1 MTSTVGTLTSATA
14 VPTSFNAYTSTT
26 YNFTIVPANAIP
38 IGGVILITI
47 PSEITISNPTFT
59 ANSCS
64 STRRNLRNK
73 DFMRELASTGLESTF
88 YCNAT
93 PTTITVIDGFQSSNF
108 SAGGTI
114 SFDIDG
120 ILNPRSLQPS
130 STFTVNTQTSDG
142 FQINQ
147 LTSGITVTMTSVSQF
162 NLVSLSSTSLVNS
175 ASNNI
180 TFTINSPSILID
192 GDILSITFPSQVT
205 LPSSFTCVGVTNLAS
220 SLTCSLSGTVLNI
233 TLNFSSSNLTA
244 GTSFIFTLQSITNPS
259 STQSTDTFSFSVSSS
274 GGFLINDYSTDV
286 KLTTTTPSTITSASL
301 TQSSLDANATN
312 DVTFNI
318 TLINNVAAG
327 GTLSLIYPSQITV
340 TAATLSAE
348 LVSPTAIASL
358 TSSLTSSSRR
368 IDITDMF
375 PSGATAGDTYQF
387 IIKNLRNSEFADQT
401 SSFQITTYTDST
413 RTYSIDRVNSGLTMS
428 AN

>member
-108 SAGGTI
+108 SGGTI

-120 ILNPRSLQPS
+120 ILNPRSLQTS
-130 STFTVNTQTSDG
+130 STFLVNTQTSDE

-147 LTSGITVTMTSVSQF
+147 LISGITVTMTSVSQF

-259 STQSTDTFSFSVSSS
+259 STRSTDTFSFSVSSS
-274 GGFLINDYSTDV
+274 GGYLINDYSTDV
-286 KLTTTTPSTITSASL
+286 KLTTTTPSTITS
-301 TQSSLDANATN
+301 TTN
-312 DVTFNI
+312 
-318 TLINNVAAG
+318 
-327 GTLSLIYPSQITV
+327 SH
-340 TAATLSAE
+340 
-348 LVSPTAIASL
+348 
-358 TSSLTSSSRR
+358 
-368 IDITDMF
+368 
-375 PSGATAGDTYQF
+375 
-387 IIKNLRNSEFADQT
+387 
-401 SSFQITTYTDST
+401 SFSHT
-413 RTYSIDRVNSGLTMS
+413 
-428 AN
+428 